1 MKFRRVNLALSW
13 IASCI
18 FSVQLAW
25 AGGGGAMGT
34 IVYDP
39 TNHAETAVSAAN
51 AVRQTAQMVQAYT
64 LQIQQYLNEL
74 EHLKK
79 LPQEALDQVLKPYA
93 DDIAAAQSLSQ
104 TLGSTLGQINDL
116 QNSFTAQFRQ
126 MVAMG
131 LSPSQY
137 MDREMQIAQFRG
149 QSINS
154 VFQNEVGI
162 MQSVNDSYARIRKLQ
177 EQIPASSGLQQS
189 FQTVNQHLNLLAGQ
203 NAQLISLIAGHQA
216 NDSAHQQDE
225 AHASAMAGEII
236 QKRRQDEALKVQQ
249 LHQQLRDQESAMGW
263 GIMSQGH

>member
-1 MKFRRVNLALSW
+1 MRHQSTGLALLW
-13 IASCI
+13 LTY
-18 FSVQLAW
+18 FVFFGQVAW

-39 TNHAETAVSAAN
+39 TNHAETALTAAN

-74 EHLKK
+74 ENLKK
-79 LPQEALDQVLKPYA
+79 LPQEALDQILKPYT
-93 DDIAAAQSLSQ
+93 DEIATAQSLSQ
-104 TLGSTLGQINDL
+104 TLGTTLNQIHDL
-116 QNSFTAQFRQ
+116 QNTFTVQFRQ

-149 QSINS
+149 QNINS
-154 VFQNEVGI
+154 VFQNEVSI
-162 MQSVNDSYARIRKLQ
+162 LQSVNDSYTRIRKLQ

-225 AHASAMAGEII
+225 TNANALAGEII
-236 QKRRQDEALKVQQ
+236 QKRRQDEAVKVQQ
-249 LHQQLRDQESAMGW
+249 LHQQLRDQESTMGW